1 MSHSISRVGTFAL
14 MAAHC
19 AGMVDLVALPVWIGA
34 LVQDFKLDTQQAGG
48 IVTLFLMGVVVAS
61 IAIALIKR
69 DINNRFVATLG
80 YTVSAGAFVA
90 MSLTRDM
97 TLIAALHFVAGL
109 SAGSALSVTHG
120 TIGRAPNPHRMFAL
134 VGIALGVFAII
145 FLGVAAQ
152 VTNEHG
158 GAALFKMLGGVMGF
172 AAVVAVIGFP
182 GSMALADRVEL
193 TSTPV
198 PAMALYGVAGIS
210 VMALVQ
216 AMTFS
221 FMERVGHAR
230 GFSPEQITGVLI
242 AIGVVNLFPAAAAAF
257 LERRLDPR
265 IVLIGGPILQAAIAA
280 SIMTAGIFPTYAGA
294 ASVLAAV
301 MIFTHTFAFGLI
313 GRLDPSGRTVAATP
327 AMLMTGA
334 AIGPILGG
342 TLIKFYDYTA
352 IAGAAA
358 VLACLAVFCF
368 SRVRG
373 QARLASAPQEQHA

>member
-34 LVQDFKLDTQQAGG
+34 LIRDFQLDTQQAGG

-69 DINNRFVATLG
+69 DINNRLVAVLG
-80 YTVSAGAFVA
+80 YGVAAAAFVG
-90 MSLTRDM
+90 MSLTRDL
-97 TLIAALHFVAGL
+97 TVIAALHFLAGL

-120 TIGRAPNPHRMFAL
+120 TIGRAPNPHRMFAV
-134 VGIALGVFAII
+134 VGIALGVFAIV
-145 FLGVAAQ
+145 FLGIAAQ
-152 VTNEHG
+152 LANQKG
-158 GAALFKMLGGVMGF
+158 GAALFQLLGGVMGF
-172 AAVVAVIGFP
+172 AAVVAMIGFP
-182 GSMALADRVEL
+182 GSMALADRVQL
-193 TSTPV
+193 SAV
-198 PAMALYGVAGIS
+198 PIPAAALYGVAGIS

-221 FMERVGHAR
+221 FMERVGHVR
-230 GFSPEQITGVLI
+230 GFSPEQITAVLI
-242 AIGVVNLFPAAAAAF
+242 GIGVVNLFPAALAAF
-257 LERRLDPR
+257 LERRIDAR
-265 IVLIGGPILQAAIAA
+265 VVLLGGPIVQAAIAA
-280 SIMTAGIFPTYAGA
+280 TIMTAGIFPAYAGA
-294 ASVLAAV
+294 SAVLAAI

-373 QARLASAPQEQHA
+373 QARLTSAIQEQRA